1 MGGVGG
7 AAGAGGPSAAGNG
20 SVRSPSAPRPWRLM
34 VSTSPCLSLAG
45 APTGAWGARTP
56 VPVSHPPGTGS
67 PVGLLLTRRLEG
79 RLGLLTRRLEGR
91 LGLRALSEGLLR
103 LCGAGIGAG
112 CRSSPGGIG
121 GIGGDGGDTARA
133 QDRQEREDP
142 GQELRAHVPES
153 AGNNEAH
160 GP

>member
-91 LGLRALSEGLLR
+91 LGLLTRRLEGRLGLLTRRLEGRLGLLTRRLEGRLGLRALSEGL
-103 LCGAGIGAG
+103 
-112 CRSSPGGIG
+112 
-121 GIGGDGGDTARA
+121 
-133 QDRQEREDP
+133 
-142 GQELRAHVPES
+142 
-153 AGNNEAH
+153 
-160 GP
+160 